1 MKRTSIKNIAEKLG
15 ISNATVSLVLSGK
28 EKEGRVSKELSEKI
42 RRTAKE
48 LNYQPNGIARSL
60 RMGRSQTIGLIV
72 ADISNLFFGSLA
84 FCIQEELEKHGYTV
98 IIANTN
104 ENVDKMGN
112 MINTL
117 INRQV
122 DGFIIIPTE
131 NSERHIQE
139 LVNNHIPLV
148 LIDRYFPFIR
158 TNYVVTDNYRASLE
172 ATKLMIGK
180 GCTKIALLTYKNNLP
195 HILERNSGYQDA
207 LTYAG
212 LKEHTCIKEIR
223 YSNIKE
229 DVKNAIDELFCAGS
243 DVDGILFTTNS
254 ISMLGIKNL
263 MRKGIDIPN
272 SVKVVCFDKSD
283 AFDLMSIP
291 IPYILQPIEEMGKHS
306 VKILIKQIE
315 EECQDI
321 EELKLPAE
329 LHNIL

>member
-1 MKRTSIKNIAEKLG
+1 MKRTSIKNIAEQLG

-28 EKEGRVSKELSEKI
+28 EKEGRVSKELAEKI
-42 RRTAKE
+42 RHTAKE
-48 LNYQPNGIARSL
+48 MNYQPNGIARSL

-84 FCIQEELEKHGYTV
+84 FCIQEELEKYGYTV

-117 INRQV
+117 VNRQV

-131 NSERHIQE
+131 NSEKHIQE
-139 LVNNHIPLV
+139 LVDNHVPLV

-180 GCTKIALLTYKNNLP
+180 GCTNIVLLTYRNNLP

-212 LKEHTCIKEIR
+212 LRDNICMKEIR

-229 DVKNAIDELFCAGS
+229 DVKSAIDELFGEGS
-243 DVDGILFTTNS
+243 EVDGVLFATNS
-254 ISMLGIKNL
+254 ISMLGIRNL
-263 MRKGIDIPN
+263 MHKGINIPN
-272 SVKVVCFDKSD
+272 DVKVVCFDKSD

-291 IPYILQPIEEMGKHS
+291 IPYILQPIEEMGKRS
-306 VKILIKQIE
+306 VDILIKQIE
-315 EECQDI
+315 QGCKDI